1 MNENFTSLLFFTI
14 LSQMAVGT
22 LIFRELIL
30 LRGWFE
36 FISYQFR
43 KRSLHV
49 IVILLFLSLVIA
61 FLHLGNPLHAFNAI
75 KNFGKSWLSREIFSL
90 SLLMAALL
98 LYLIIVLRN
107 NHLRTERIISFIS
120 VMLCISFVYSMI
132 KLYMIPSVISWNN
145 PFTPVSFIITTFLCG
160 LILLAVIIWKNF
172 DGFNYIIALLTAILV
187 ICSLANSILF
197 YGTFLKQVYY
207 LFIIRTA
214 LSIIS
219 LLIITVLN
227 FRFQSNKTGIWW
239 VILSL
244 IVVVSEIINRYIF
257 FLSFEKSGL

>member
-1 MNENFTSLLFFTI
+1 
-14 LSQMAVGT
+14 
-22 LIFRELIL
+22 
-30 LRGWFE
+30 
-36 FISYQFR
+36 
-43 KRSLHV
+43 
-49 IVILLFLSLVIA
+49 
-61 FLHLGNPLHAFNAI
+61 
-75 KNFGKSWLSREIFSL
+75 
-90 SLLMAALL
+90 MAALL